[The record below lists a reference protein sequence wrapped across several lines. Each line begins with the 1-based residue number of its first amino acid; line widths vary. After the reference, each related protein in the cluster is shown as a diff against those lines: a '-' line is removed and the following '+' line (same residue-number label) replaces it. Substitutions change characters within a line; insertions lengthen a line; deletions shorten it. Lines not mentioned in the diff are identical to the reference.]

1 MRRALLLFP
10 LILVPVALASAK
22 PPSLALPYGLLVD
35 HKGRVFIADAGRHQV
50 LRYGAQRQRLVRVAG
65 NGKAG
70 IGGDGGP
77 ALRARLGEIAS
88 LAEDSTG
95 QLYVSDVHN
104 GVVRRFVPGGRIAT
118 VARVPGAVGIDIDP
132 GGKYL
137 AIASI
142 ERGVMR
148 LDLSTG
154 GLETL
159 VPVGQGVDGPHGL
172 RYDASGDLWVA
183 DPGSRV
189 IRIDHSSGELNEVA
203 RIDTATVLP
212 TARGRLRHRRKPQRW
227 PGAPDSPGRKPAQG
241 RRHRTD
247 LASAKRGSG
256 NARRDPAHRYSAGTQ
271 RIAPRRPGS
280 ARPRAAPC
288 ESPRNHHNGH
298 SLVRRLESR
307 TGSVCVLEDRREM
320 IVLAEPDTE

>member
-1 MRRALLLFP
+1 VPAEYSLLP
-10 LILVPVALASAK
+10 LILVPVALAGAK

-35 HKGRVFIADAGRHQV
+35 QKGRVFIADAGRHQV
-50 LRYGAQRQRLVRVAG
+50 LGYDAQRQRLVRVAG

-77 ALRARLGEIAS
+77 ALRAQLGEITS

-95 QLYVSDVHN
+95 QLYISDVHN

-118 VARVPGAVGIDIDP
+118 VARVPGVVGIDIDP
-132 GGKYL
+132 AGKFL

-148 LDLSTG
+148 LNLSTG

-159 VPVGQGVDGPHGL
+159 VPVGQGVEGPHGL

-212 TARGRLRHRRKPQRW
+212 TARGVYVTVGDPGGGQVLLIRPDGSRHRVVGTGRISRQRNNVRATRVGIR
-227 PGAPDSPGRKPAQG
+227 PTAIALARDGSLLVAQDRPVPAL
-241 RRHRTD
+241 RRVSR
-247 LASAKRGSG
+247 RGIITTVT
-256 NARRDPAHRYSAGTQ
+256 R
-271 RIAPRRPGS
+271 
-280 ARPRAAPC
+280 
-288 ESPRNHHNGH
+288 
-298 SLVRRLESR
+298 
-307 TGSVCVLEDRREM
+307 
-320 IVLAEPDTE
+320 